1 MQKLY
6 CYSANEFKQTMD
18 GNKWTNRTL
27 PSSVACIEICATPDV
42 RDYYGQLFSIT
53 DKPWFLNRK
62 SLGPVPENVLK
73 LNFDDITESVR
84 PIGEDKFAYGMNVD
98 QAKQIVEFIDKNI
111 DKDFYIHCHAGKSR
125 SQAIVRYILDFYP
138 DHDWETRPENPCMV
152 GLVNGRVYSLLRMVK
167 CGYES
172 SSFLDDG
179 A

>member
-1 MQKLY
+1 MQKLF
-6 CYSANEFKQTMD
+6 CYSAQTFKQTMD
-18 GNKWTNRTL
+18 DYKWTNKTL
-27 PSSVACIEICATPDV
+27 PSCVACIEICATPDV

-84 PIGEDKFAYGMNVD
+84 SIGEDKFAYGMNVD
-98 QAKQIVEFIDKNI
+98 QAKQIVDFIDKNI

-138 DHDWETRPENPCMV
+138 DHDWETRPENPCIV
-152 GLVNGRVYSLLRMVK
+152 GLVNGRVYSLLKMVK
-167 CGYES
+167 CGFES
-172 SSFLDDG
+172 SSYLES
-179 A
+179 

>member
-1 MQKLY
+1 MQKLF

-18 GNKWTNRTL
+18 DNKWTNRTL
-27 PSSVACIEICATPDV
+27 PSNVACIEICATPDV

-84 PIGEDKFAYGMNVD
+84 SIGEDRSAYGMNVD

-138 DHDWETRPENPCMV
+138 DHDWETRPENPCMI
-152 GLVNGRVYSLLRMVK
+152 GLVNGRVYSLLKAVK